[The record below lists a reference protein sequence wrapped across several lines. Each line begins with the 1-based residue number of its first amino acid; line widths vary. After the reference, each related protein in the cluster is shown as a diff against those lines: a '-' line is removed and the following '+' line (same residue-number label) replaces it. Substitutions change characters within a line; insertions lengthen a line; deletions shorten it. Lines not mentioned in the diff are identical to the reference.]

1 MELEETLVKATGI
14 IRKIDDL
21 GRVVIPKEIRRTLR
35 IREGDP
41 LEIYTD
47 REGEVILKKYS
58 MMEDMGIL
66 AQQYADA
73 LAQTTGH
80 QVAVTDR
87 EHIIA
92 ASSGTKKLLLDK
104 AVSRDLER
112 MIDRRESVVASGA
125 GKEYRKVCDEPENFA
140 WEVIYPIISEG
151 DAIGAVVIFTRSKE
165 VSLGDTEHKL
175 ARVAAG
181 FLGRQLEQ

>member
-1 MELEETLVKATGI
+1 M
-14 IRKIDDL
+14 
-21 GRVVIPKEIRRTLR
+21 
-35 IREGDP
+35 
-41 LEIYTD
+41 
-47 REGEVILKKYS
+47 
-58 MMEDMGIL
+58 
-66 AQQYADA
+66 
-73 LAQTTGH
+73 
-80 QVAVTDR
+80 TDR

-140 WEVIYPIISEG
+140 WEVICPIISEG
-151 DAIGAVVIFTRSKE
+151 DAIGASCNIYTQQRDAFGRYGAQIS
-165 VSLGDTEHKL
+165 SRGS
-175 ARVAAG
+175 R